1 MWLYFS
7 HMNLTYTNRIIDNEA
22 FILLN
27 DEITPSNASMIAEEM
42 YWHKANNLSITLK
55 INSPGGH
62 VIAGFSIL
70 DAVLTTEANTH
81 IIGIAASMAGIIY
94 LVGNKRKAN
103 TNATLMIHPP
113 SGGGHAL
120 LEIIRT
126 QLKNLLTGRSN
137 LSEDEVTSLM
147 AEGGKD
153 NFYDI
158 DQMQKMGIVDEV
170 IDVNRRA
177 VVKNNNP
184 KELYAI
190 YNKIITEEKKMDLKE
205 IKNTLNLSQSASEE
219 RVIEA
224 VAELKQK
231 YSTSEE
237 QVKSLSEE
245 KAELEAK
252 VKEFEQ
258 KETEMIEN
266 RAKELVEGA
275 IADGRIQEDMKD
287 SWLSLAKNS
296 YDTVKKTFDGLKKD
310 EQKMFSVADLL
321 DDKKGVKAFKDMTE
335 EEKAKLAREN
345 PEAYN
350 KALEKEDIK

>member
-7 HMNLTYTNRIIDNEA
+7 HMDLRYTNRIIDNEA

-55 INSPGGH
+55 INSPGGN
-62 VIAGFSIL
+62 VFAGYTIM
-70 DAVLTTEANTH
+70 DAVLTTKADTH

-103 TNATLMIHPP
+103 SNASLMIHPP
-113 SGGGHAL
+113 TGGSAEI
-120 LEIIRT
+120 LEIIRK
-126 QLKNLLTGRSN
+126 QLKNLLTGRSK
-137 LSEDEVTSLM
+137 LSEDEVTNLM
-147 AEGGKD
+147 ADGAKD

-158 DQMQKMGIVDEV
+158 SQMIEMGIVDEV
-170 IDVNRRA
+170 VDVNQKVIA
-177 VVKNNNP
+177 KSTNP

-205 IKNTLNLSQSASEE
+205 IKNTLDLSQNASEE

-237 QVKSLSEE
+237 QVETLQTK

-252 VKEFEQ
+252 VAEYEQ
-258 KETEMIEN
+258 KETQMIEN

-350 KALEKEDIK
+350 RALEKEDIK